1 MKNKAVFLDR
11 DGTINIDF
19 GYTHKIKDLEI
30 FPNAMEGLKLLQDS
44 GYKRIIIT
52 NQSGIARGYF
62 TEEDY
67 HTFMEEMYTRL
78 GKEGINFNGEYFCP
92 HHPDDNCNCRKPKT
106 GMLEQ
111 AAEDFKLNLEKC
123 WFVGDFKT
131 DIECGKNAGCKTI
144 HVLTGNRQKTAIPEA
159 DYVTKDL
166 LEASKIIIKNEQSKI

>member
-111 AAEDFKLNLEKC
+111 AAKDFNLDLNTC
-123 WFVGDFKT
+123 WMIGDSVS
-131 DIECGKNAGCKTI
+131 DIQAGKNAYCRTI
-144 HVLTGNRQKTAIPEA
+144 HVLTGKEYTEPIKKA
-159 DYVTKDL
+159 DFIANNLVDAANYILSQNK
-166 LEASKIIIKNEQSKI
+166 